1 MAGDIEEKIMHS
13 IKDKIKQA
21 NHFADE
27 AIKEA
32 ERDLKEIGGTM
43 STWLNA
49 GSYHLTNVHVVTW
62 LGITVLLCIIF

>member
-1 MAGDIEEKIMHS
+1 MAGYIEEKTMHS

-49 GSYHLTNVHVVTW
+49 GNYHLTNVHVVTW
-62 LGITVLLCIIF
+62 LGITVILCIIF